1 MKLSKYIKKH
11 KYAIALQ
18 LIFKIIGTLSELLIP
33 FILSFIVSDILP
45 LNSIPYIFIYGGL
58 MIICALIAC
67 SFNIIANQK
76 ASFISKSIVYEI
88 RKKLF
93 EHIVSLDM
101 KSYNEIS
108 SSTLIANITSDTY
121 NILQMLNMTL
131 RLGVRAPFLLI
142 GGIFVT
148 MFLDYR
154 LSLIIISLLP
164 IILIIVIISCIKN
177 YKKFKYSLKESE
189 SLITHVK
196 ENIEGIKVIKALD
209 KADFEKEKF
218 NKVNIKVSKLEGKA
232 QKISGILNPILTFIL
247 DIGLVL
253 VIYIG
258 GLLARNNLTNTGKII
273 AFITF
278 FTIISTAL
286 VTISR
291 IFQNILKGTTSLN
304 RIKETMSYNIPTY
317 NVANE
322 ESDSFIEFKNVCY
335 TVNNKEILKNISFK
349 LNKGETLGIIG
360 KSGSG
365 KTTIINLLLRIYEP
379 TNGSIFING
388 KDINSYEK
396 HELNSN
402 FGVVF
407 QNDVL
412 FNDTIYNNITLFKKF
427 DNEDILKALEV
438 SEAKKIVSLHKEG
451 LEYKLSRG
459 ALNLSGGQRQ
469 RILIARALVRKPS
482 ILILDDSFSALDYK
496 TDYNIRKGLKE
507 NYQNQTNI
515 IIAQRISSIKD
526 SNKIIVLN
534 NGCLEAFGN
543 IEEIKDSI
551 IFKELESSQSVG
563 DFDAA

>member
-1 MKLSKYIKKH
+1 MKLSNYIKKQ
-11 KYAIALQ
+11 KYAIAFQ
-18 LIFKIIGTLSELLIP
+18 LIFKIIGTLAELLIP

-58 MIICALIAC
+58 MIICAIIAC
-67 SFNIIANQK
+67 SFNIVANQK

-88 RKKLF
+88 REELF
-93 EHIVSLDM
+93 KHIVSLDM
-101 KSYNEIS
+101 KSCNEIS
-108 SSTLIANITSDTY
+108 SSTLVANITSDTY
-121 NILQMLNMTL
+121 NILQMINVSL

-148 MFLDYR
+148 LFLDYR
-154 LSLIIISLLP
+154 LSLIIICLLP
-164 IILIIVIISCIKN
+164 IISIIVVFSCVKN
-177 YKKFKYSLKESE
+177 YKKFKHSLKESE
-189 SLITHVK
+189 SLITLVK
-196 ENIEGIKVIKALD
+196 ENIEGIKTIKALD
-209 KADFEKEKF
+209 KTNFEKEKF
-218 NKVNIKVSKLEGKA
+218 NKVNAEVSKLEGKA

-247 DIGLVL
+247 DIGLVV
-253 VIYIG
+253 VIYVG
-258 GLLARNNLTNTGKII
+258 GMLAKNNLTNTGKII

-304 RIKETMSYNIPTY
+304 RIKETMDYKIPTY
-317 NVANE
+317 KVSNE
-322 ESDSFIEFKNVCY
+322 ESDSFIEFKDVCY
-335 TVNNKEILKNISFK
+335 TVGNKEILKNISFK
-349 LNKGETLGIIG
+349 LNKGETLGIVG

-365 KTTIINLLLRIYEP
+365 KTTIINLLLRLYEP
-379 TNGSIFING
+379 TSGSIFING
-388 KDINSYEK
+388 KDINSYDK

-412 FNDTIYNNITLFKKF
+412 FNDTIYNNITLFKEFKN
-427 DNEDILKALEV
+427 DDILQALEV
-438 SEAKKIVSLHKEG
+438 SEAKKIVDLHKEG

-469 RILIARALVRKPS
+469 RILIARALVRKPN

-496 TDYNIRKGLKE
+496 TDYNIRHGLKE
-507 NYQNQTNI
+507 KYQNQTNI
-515 IIAQRISSIKD
+515 FIAQRISSIKD
-526 SNKIIVLN
+526 SNKILVLN
-534 NGCLEAFGN
+534 NGCKEAFGN
-543 IEEIKDSI
+543 INEITDSV
-551 IFKELESSQSVG
+551 IFNELKNSQEVG